1 MTTLLLYGSIL
12 AASLLLHAGF
22 LWIGARWT
30 KAAKP
35 TIIRALVGSL
45 LMFLVGILLL
55 VMFGWT
61 QRPVKQDYFA
71 LDFMIS
77 VGLLLWE
84 VLVSWL
90 IIKGVFLTTIWRAAL
105 IWLLSLVPSFSAL
118 AFVFLVVRPYVLE
131 AFVIPA
137 HSMAPTLVGWHKTGT
152 CPHCGQSVFIPAVPP
167 EERMTSGPS
176 GFIPLGICTHC
187 FRSSNHEDVSSDS
200 LPPDRIIANKLLSPR
215 RWDVIVFRFPQNPSL
230 QYAMRLVGMPGE
242 QVFLKD
248 GAIWV
253 NGIKL
258 TPPES
263 IADLKYSTD
272 FEDAQSAPMGSPD
285 QPWNLQED
293 EFCVLGDFTSR
304 SNDSRYWGPVPRSNI
319 EGVVTIRYW
328 PISRW
333 QVWR

>member
-1 MTTLLLYGSIL
+1 MSTLLLYRSIL
-12 AASLLLHAGF
+12 AVSLLLHAGF
-22 LWIGARWT
+22 LCMGARWT
-30 KAAKP
+30 KAPKP
-35 TIIRALVGSL
+35 TILRALSAAL
-45 LMFLVGILLL
+45 LIFVVGILSFVLA
-55 VMFGWT
+55 GWT
-61 QRPVKQDYFA
+61 PRSQKQDDLVPELA
-71 LDFMIS
+71 IS
-77 VGLLLWE
+77 TGFLLWQ
-84 VLVSWL
+84 VLVSCL
-90 IIKGVFLTTIWRAAL
+90 VIKGVFLTTIWRAAL
-105 IWLLSLVPSFSAL
+105 IWLLSLVPSFSVL

-215 RWDVIVFRFPQNPSL
+215 RWDVIVFRFPKDPSL
-230 QYAMRLVGMPGE
+230 KYSMRLVGLPGE
-242 QVFLKD
+242 KVFIKD

-253 NGIKL
+253 NDVKL

-263 IADLKYSTD
+263 IADLQYSTD
-272 FEDAQSAPMGSPD
+272 FEGGQPPPMGSPD
-285 QPWNLQED
+285 QPWILNED
-293 EFCVLGDFTSR
+293 EFCVLGDFTGR

-319 EGVVTIRYW
+319 EGVVTVRYW